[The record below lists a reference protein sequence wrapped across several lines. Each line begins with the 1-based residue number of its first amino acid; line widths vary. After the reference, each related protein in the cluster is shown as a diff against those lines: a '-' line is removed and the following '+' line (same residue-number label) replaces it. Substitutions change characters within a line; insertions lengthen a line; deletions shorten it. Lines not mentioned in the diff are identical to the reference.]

1 MRYKKVQKTAYQG
14 NSQRS
19 LVLRHLCA
27 KDMLDILNGDMIVI
41 NIDES
46 SFIEAD
52 YRRQKWRQRQ
62 ETNSISQKDI
72 SPRINVFAAIDT
84 EGRSYL
90 SITQCINN
98 HEIFCLYLSKLVSK
112 LQKERPNF
120 RENTIFQLDGASMHT
135 SEKTRNYLVNLGI
148 KVFFTAPYGVS
159 TSLLLTL
166 PSIMSALSRC
176 SSAG

>member
-1 MRYKKVQKTAYQG
+1 MRYKKVQKVAYQG

-19 LVLRHLCA
+19 LVLRQLCA
-27 KDMLDILNGDMIVI
+27 KSMLDILNGDMIVI

-52 YRRQKWRQRQ
+52 YRRQKWRMRQ

-98 HEIFCLYLSKLVSK
+98 HEVFCLYISKLLKK
-112 LQKERPNF
+112 LQEERPNF
-120 RENTIFQLDGASMHT
+120 RENTIFQLDGASIHT
-135 SEKTRNYLVNLGI
+135 CEKTRSYLTNLGL

-159 TSLLLTL
+159 TSLFLTL
-166 PSIMSALSRC
+166 PSIISALSRC
-176 SSAG
+176 SSVG